1 MSAAWGESGAV
12 DEGEHHVAGEVDLGN
27 GSKLVFNP
35 AAFKRLLHSA
45 HAVHAITK
53 RANEICEAA
62 NGMVGLD
69 ARTVERLGDGQPLYK
84 VEVENDPSTTR
95 ARARVLPNNFAGALD
110 QAHFLTLLKSQD
122 AHPSDPRGRGEA

>member
-1 MSAAWGESGAV
+1 MTAWGDPGAAG
-12 DEGEHHVAGEVDLGN
+12 EGEHHAAGEVDLGN

-35 AAFKRLLHSA
+35 AAFRKLLHSA

-62 NGMVGLD
+62 NSMVGLD
-69 ARTVERLGDGQPLYK
+69 ASAVERLGDGQPLYR
-84 VEVENDPSTTR
+84 VEVENKAEDTR

-110 QAHFLTLLKSQD
+110 QAHFLTLLKAQD
-122 AHPSDPRGRGEA
+122 MHPSDPAGMHHD